1 MFLDDWKLLA
11 CLPVLKDEDSAARQ
25 FLQMLRIKLRRG
37 VLDSQDIDMEG
48 RVVSTARE
56 EENHLFRVAVREI
69 FNDDLEEV
77 NKNENARR
85 ELLSG
90 TSALLFLHLES
101 EEELR
106 EAVARLNMLLVHTPC
121 RPPPPLLLLSLLP
134 MDRAVRAFCLDEH
147 SAKGVISSF
156 EVITIASDIF
166 DIEQIVRVTEGMSNL
181 VARRPE
187 NPCAGLAKK
196 TLRDFVEDFLSREV
210 FAAWFANLRARQ
222 SLDLVDRCP
231 EDLLHLYHA
240 ALDHLQQVVR
250 DPQLWEVSWPA
261 YEFASLGGEEFG
273 LAPPHN
279 WNCPSRLEQ
288 MVEVVEQLRLPDL
301 EVLETGDWRGQVEQ
315 VQHFLGQITPK
326 GQDCTI
332 ASATLRSLLARA
344 YRCDMKRSSKASPG
358 GNPIVPP
365 PELLPWTEIL
375 HCLVNQRLGLL
386 AGENGEEM
394 IVFRE
399 EHLVSWKVPEKW
411 GAGLGWGAEHLERT
425 VAGVV
430 DETVLEAMEERGES
444 VVVVENKE
452 LAKALKREQKQS
464 SRCLLDDNIKVWF

>member
-1 MFLDDWKLLA
+1 
-11 CLPVLKDEDSAARQ
+11 
-25 FLQMLRIKLRRG
+25 MLRIKLRRG
-37 VLDSQDIDMEG
+37 VDEQDTDLESK
-48 RVVSTARE
+48 VVSTARE
-56 EENHLFRVAVREI
+56 EENHFFRLAVREI
-69 FNDDLEEV
+69 YKDDLEEV
-77 NKNENARR
+77 NLSENSRR

-90 TSALLFLHLES
+90 TSALLFLHLED

-106 EAVARLNMLLVHTPC
+106 ESVARLNMLLVHTPC
-121 RPPPPLLLLSLLP
+121 SPPPPLLLLSPLP
-134 MDRAVRAFCLDEH
+134 IDQAEEAFCLDKH
-147 SAKGVISSF
+147 LAKGVISSY
-156 EVITIASDIF
+156 EVITIVTDIF
-166 DIEQIVRVTEGMSNL
+166 DIEQIVRVTEGMANL
-181 VARRPE
+181 VARRPG
-187 NPCAGLAKK
+187 NPCAGLGRKVV
-196 TLRDFVEDFLSREV
+196 RDFVEDFLSREV
-210 FAAWFANLRARQ
+210 FAAWFANLKARQ

-231 EDLLHLYHA
+231 GDLLHLYHA

-261 YEFASLGGEEFG
+261 TELATLGGEQFG

-279 WNCPSRLEQ
+279 WNCPSRLEE
-288 MVEVVEQLRLPDL
+288 MVEVVEQLRLPEV
-301 EVLETGDWRGQVEQ
+301 EVLETGNWRGQVEQ
-315 VQHFLGQITPK
+315 LQHLLGQVTPK

-332 ASATLRSLLARA
+332 ASATLRSLLAKA

-386 AGENGEEM
+386 SGEIGEEVV
-394 IVFRE
+394 VFRE
-399 EHLVSWKVPEKW
+399 DHLAAWKVPEKW

-425 VAGVV
+425 VAEVV

-444 VVVVENKE
+444 ALVVENKE

-464 SRCLLDDNIKVWF
+464 SRWVGQ